1 MEILLSKFGSSFSS
15 RPSAHKLFDK
25 IQKNETIVVN
35 FEGIKEA
42 SPSFCHEMLNIALN
56 ERKVKLK
63 IINANDSIKF
73 QLNKAIASLDVK
85 EKKSGSKE

>member
-15 RPSAHKLFDK
+15 RPTAHKLFDQ
-25 IQKNETIVVN
+25 IQKNETVVVN
-35 FEGIKEA
+35 FEGTKEA

-56 ERKVKLK
+56 EKKLKIK

-73 QLNKAIASLDVK
+73 QLNKAIASLEVK
-85 EKKSGSKE
+85 K